1 MRKKREKGGDREKEN
16 TVSID
21 RIAKHCEFKKLT
33 LRMSMN
39 CLEPTLSAWTRKAL
53 SYVSRS
59 LQSLTSYCWRVFWR
73 RRWRERGGELRNRS
87 KAAAA
92 AAEAGG
98 FCRGCSRRLWLRAGP
113 RRACY
118 AREMA
123 RERSLAS
130 SRRAIGGDAT
140 REARATEQ
148 EKSRERGGRL
158 KKQSEKR
165 ARDDLATYLLLG
177 GKLGSG
183 GHGEF
188 FMK

>member
-73 RRWRERGGELRNRS
+73 RRWRERGGELRNR
-87 KAAAA
+87 
-92 AAEAGG
+92 
-98 FCRGCSRRLWLRAGP
+98 
-113 RRACY
+113 
-118 AREMA
+118 EMA

-183 GHGEF
+183 GHDEF